1 MNNLKLKQYM
11 NRVNLNILSK
21 LNVFNSSFE
30 LNQAKYLV
38 YFCSHAGFG
47 WVKIQW
53 TQKKPTNPTKKS

>member
-1 MNNLKLKQYM
+1 M

-47 WVKIQW
+47 WVK
-53 TQKKPTNPTKKS
+53 NLVDTKETYKSN